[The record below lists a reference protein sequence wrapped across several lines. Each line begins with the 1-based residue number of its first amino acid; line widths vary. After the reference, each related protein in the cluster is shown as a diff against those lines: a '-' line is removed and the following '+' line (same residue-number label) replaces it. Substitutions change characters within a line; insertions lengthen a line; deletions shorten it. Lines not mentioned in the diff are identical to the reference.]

1 MKTKHIY
8 LVWFIALLPAM
19 ILRDLTLM
27 NELRY
32 LSIVDEA
39 LRNGNIFTFTN
50 QGVIY
55 TDKPPLYFWL
65 MMIGKVLLGGHR
77 RWFLSLLSFIPALVT
92 LITMTKWI
100 RKENG
105 VNEHLPLLMLMT
117 GGFFWC
123 LPCTSVWIC

>member
-8 LVWFIALLPAM
+8 LVWFIALLPTM
-19 ILRDLTLM
+19 LLRDFTLM

-32 LSIVDEA
+32 LSIADEA

-65 MMIGKVLLGGHR
+65 MNARQDIVGRSSHVV
-77 RWFLSLLSFIPALVT
+77 FVVAFIYSGPCYSHNHDQ
-92 LITMTKWI
+92 MDSERKW
-100 RKENG
+100 RE
-105 VNEHLPLLMLMT
+105 
-117 GGFFWC
+117 
-123 LPCTSVWIC
+123 